1 MCTCITISYLIA
13 EEEPQ
18 NPTGA
23 THQDPRTMPVTNAI
37 LTQILAQLET
47 IQLSQ
52 QAMQAKVRYRIRTS
66 SFNGSHPELQL
77 DALSTAEQTSPLE
90 PQAIIPSS
98 PPKVSTPVPSS
109 KIAPSLPNS
118 TPGVITDKEREKLL
132 YPGRVNL
139 TSE

>member
-1 MCTCITISYLIA
+1 
-13 EEEPQ
+13 
-18 NPTGA
+18 
-23 THQDPRTMPVTNAI
+23 MPVTNAM
-37 LTQILAQLET
+37 LTQILAQLQT

-52 QAMQAKVRYRIRTS
+52 QAMQAKVRYRIRPS

-90 PQAIIPSS
+90 PKAIIPSS
-98 PPKVSTPVPSS
+98 PPIVSIPVPSS
-109 KIAPSLPNS
+109 STTRIAPLVPNS

-139 TSE
+139 TSEYFFFFENSSSIT

>member
-1 MCTCITISYLIA
+1 
-13 EEEPQ
+13 
-18 NPTGA
+18 
-23 THQDPRTMPVTNAI
+23 MPETNAM
-37 LTQILAQLET
+37 LTQILAQLQT

-52 QAMQAKVRYRIRTS
+52 QAMQAKVRYGIRPT

-90 PQAIIPSS
+90 PKAIIPSS
-98 PPKVSTPVPSS
+98 PPIVSIPVPSS
-109 KIAPSLPNS
+109 STTRIAPPVPNS